1 MNSPYGLSCVE
12 CLNCHLRTK
21 NFFCALSE
29 ESLKVFD
36 QIKHAAVYPEHA
48 VIFVEGQPARGIY
61 MLCQGR
67 AKLSATSK
75 DGNTLILRIAKAG
88 DVLGLQATVTGKPYD
103 LTVET
108 MQPCQ
113 LNFVRREDFLPF
125 IKQHGD
131 ACLQVAQ
138 HVSRDYHNACD
149 VARSVGLSRS
159 ISERLAKFLLES
171 SAEGDVTHGVIR
183 TKLAL
188 THDEIGQL
196 IGTCRESIT
205 RTLSEFR
212 EMKIVELKGAT
223 LTIRN
228 KAALGR
234 LVAA

>member
-12 CLNCHLRTK
+12 CLNCHLRPK

-159 ISERLAKFLLES
+159 ISERLAKFLFES
-171 SAEGDVTHGVIR
+171 SAEGDVTNGVIR

-205 RTLSEFR
+205 RTLS
-212 EMKIVELKGAT
+212 
-223 LTIRN
+223 
-228 KAALGR
+228 
-234 LVAA
+234 